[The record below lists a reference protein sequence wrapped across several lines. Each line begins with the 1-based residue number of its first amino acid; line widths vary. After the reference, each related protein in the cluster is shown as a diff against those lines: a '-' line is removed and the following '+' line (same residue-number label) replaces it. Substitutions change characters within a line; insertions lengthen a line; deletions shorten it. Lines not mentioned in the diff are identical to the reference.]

1 MNPKVSILIPVYN
14 VSAYIQKCAYSLFE
28 QTFRDEVE
36 YVFVNDATPDN
47 SMEKLLEV
55 IEKYPF
61 LQGKIRIIQH
71 EQNKGLA
78 SARKTALS
86 HATGNYVLVV
96 DSDDY
101 IDSDMVEVLYHEAIV
116 HKADIVVSDIIM
128 EYGDRTVYR
137 TDYLSDDPAEHFRDI
152 VLDEASHSYLCNKL
166 IRRTLYNRN
175 ECQPPDGLN
184 YLEDRH
190 AMIRLFYFAE
200 KIIKVN
206 RGFYHYVHYNVNA
219 ITKTKG
225 EMHFENVLLFWK
237 LLDEFL
243 IQQNCFPNE
252 PHITELAKVRCKVIL
267 MFDTNSVALRKKYAD
282 IFLAEEMRNLKF
294 LTSGE
299 RCMLFFIRHKL
310 FIATKVFREI
320 LLVKQK
326 LLHII
331 ER

>member
-14 VSAYIQKCAYSLFE
+14 VSVYIQRCAHSLFE
-28 QTFRDEVE
+28 QTFWDEVE
-36 YVFVNDATPDN
+36 FIFVNDATPDD
-47 SMEKLLEV
+47 SVKKLLEV
-55 IEKYPF
+55 IDKYP
-61 LQGKIRIIQH
+61 LLKSKIRIIHHKHNQ
-71 EQNKGLA
+71 GLA
-78 SARKTALS
+78 CSRKTALQN
-86 HATGNYVLVV
+86 AKGDYVLVV

-101 IDSDMVEVLYHEAIV
+101 IDSDMVEVLYREAIE
-116 HKADIVVSDIIM
+116 HNADIVVSDIIM
-128 EYGDRTVYR
+128 EYGDRAVYR
-137 TDYLSDDPAEHFRDI
+137 TDYLSDNPTEHFRDI
-152 VLDEASHSYLCNKL
+152 VLDEVSHSYLCNKL
-166 IRRTLYNRN
+166 IRRALYNRS
-175 ECQPPDGLN
+175 ECQPPNGLN

-190 AMIRLFYFAE
+190 TMIRLFYFAE

-225 EMHFENVLLFWK
+225 EMHFENVILFWK

-282 IFLAEEMRNLKF
+282 MFFAEEMRNLKS
-294 LTSGE
+294 LTRGE
-299 RCMLFFIRHKL
+299 RCMLFLIRQKL
-310 FIATKVFREI
+310 FGATKTFREI
-320 LLVKQK
+320 LLIKQK

-331 ER
+331 QR